1 MGLLDSLTA
10 RVTQSLRG
18 RQEGSQ
24 NLVDGVLALLR
35 DPRHGGL
42 SGLVQ
47 SFHAHGLGEAIESWI
62 GRGPNKPISPEQLR
76 NALGDDRLQRLSEAT
91 GLSPD
96 VLRTQLVGA
105 LPTVI
110 DKLTPRGT
118 MPQRGIPDHAGSLI
132 KGKFY

>member
-1 MGLLDSLTA
+1 MGLLDNVAA
-10 RVTQSLRG
+10 RLSGLLGGPRG
-18 RQEGSQ
+18 RSE
-24 NLVDGVLALLR
+24 NLVQGVLSLLH
-35 DPRHGGL
+35 DPKLGGL

-47 SFHAHGLGEAIESWI
+47 GFHANGLGEVIESWI
-62 GRGPNKPISPEQLR
+62 GTGPNKPISPEQLGR
-76 NALGDDRLQRLSEAT
+76 ALGADRLQRLSEAT

-96 VLRTQLVGA
+96 VLRRQLVGA

-118 MPQRGIPDHAGSLI
+118 MPQRALPDHAGSLI